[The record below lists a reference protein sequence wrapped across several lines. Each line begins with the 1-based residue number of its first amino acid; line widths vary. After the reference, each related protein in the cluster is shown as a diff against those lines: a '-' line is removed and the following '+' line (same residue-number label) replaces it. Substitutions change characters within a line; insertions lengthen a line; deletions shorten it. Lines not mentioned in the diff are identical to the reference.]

1 VSRKDISV
9 SGKPRSGQAVT
20 VTARIRNAGDAAS
33 GPATVRFTD
42 DGQLVGERVV
52 YGLAAGSSA
61 TASVSWTPAS
71 SGTHVLA
78 VTVDPAD
85 TVDEQ
90 VEANN
95 AASRSVKVG

>member
-1 VSRKDISV
+1 
-9 SGKPRSGQAVT
+9 
-20 VTARIRNAGDAAS
+20 
-33 GPATVRFTD
+33 
-42 DGQLVGERVV
+42 
-52 YGLAAGSSA
+52 
-61 TASVSWTPAS
+61 VSWTPADA
-71 SGTHVLA
+71 GTHELV